1 MNFTQCD
8 YDSVRHGNFYKR
20 THIYALVL
28 DFVNAHIKCAKVENW
43 NYKDA
48 SVGAR
53 VINVSIKRF
62 KFAGIRAISR
72 NGEIYLVNELVQEQG
87 E

>member
-8 YDSVRHGNFYKR
+8 YEKVKYRKFYKR
-20 THIYALVL
+20 TNIYDLVL
-28 DFVNAHIKCAKVENW
+28 AFVNAHIKCGKVEDW
-43 NYKDA
+43 KYKDA

-72 NGEIYLVNELVQEQG
+72 GGEIYLVNELVQEQG

>member
-1 MNFTQCD
+1 MKFTQCD
-8 YDSVRHGNFYKR
+8 FDDVKYREFYKR
-20 THIYALVL
+20 TKIYDLVYSFL
-28 DFVNAHIKCAKVENW
+28 NAHIKCARVEDW
-43 NYKDA
+43 KYKDA
-48 SVGAR
+48 TVGAR

>member
-1 MNFTQCD
+1 MKFTECEFD
-8 YDSVRHGNFYKR
+8 KVKYRAYYKR
-20 THIYALVL
+20 SKVYDLL
-28 DFVNAHIKCAKVENW
+28 LNFVNAHIKCAKIEDW
-43 NYKDA
+43 QYKDA
-48 SVGAR
+48 MVGAR
-53 VINVSIKRF
+53 VINVSIKHF